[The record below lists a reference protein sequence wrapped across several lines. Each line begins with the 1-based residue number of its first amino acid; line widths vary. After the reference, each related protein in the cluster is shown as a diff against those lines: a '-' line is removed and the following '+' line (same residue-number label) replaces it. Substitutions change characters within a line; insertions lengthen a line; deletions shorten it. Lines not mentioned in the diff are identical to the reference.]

1 MHQHEEKEDEEP
13 PSVQSIAEDA
23 MNAYG
28 NDDVN
33 KMVKTAMEKIN
44 GDDLSFEDREEAR
57 KLAASE
63 IEAGLKKSD
72 KEPAQNLV
80 QAGWGMDFAL
90 NYRIWPNWGYP
101 LFKNVFR

>member
-1 MHQHEEKEDEEP
+1 
-13 PSVQSIAEDA
+13 

-33 KMVKTAMEKIN
+33 KMVNTAMEKVN
-44 GDDLSFEDREEAR
+44 EDLSFEDREEAR

-63 IEAGLKKSD
+63 IQDGLKKSD
-72 KEPAQNLV
+72 NEPAQNLV

-90 NYRIWPNWGYP
+90 NYRI
-101 LFKNVFR
+101 